1 MKTSHSFIPIH
12 SVNISWS
19 VLCVESYRIARN
31 YVLKDLRAQ
40 WGMEA
45 AGMNNN
51 NRSLSAVRNRE
62 KALWEMGCLERA
74 RKDGS
79 GQSLIGRDHFMQ
91 ALKKKLGLVLE
102 WKTFQAEKLML
113 ARRQENGKHVWGTM
127 QFSLAE
133 TKVWQKKK
141 KSGWNCALG
150 GRLK

>member
-1 MKTSHSFIPIH
+1 MKTSQSFIPIH
-12 SVNISWS
+12 SVNISWN
-19 VLCVESYRIARN
+19 VLCVEIYRIARN

-40 WGMEA
+40 WGMEE

-51 NRSLSAVRNRE
+51 HRRLSAVRNRE

-74 RKDGS
+74 GKDGS

-127 QFSLAE
+127 HSL
-133 TKVWQKKK
+133 VWLKPKFGKKK
-141 KSGWNCALG
+141 NSGWNCALG